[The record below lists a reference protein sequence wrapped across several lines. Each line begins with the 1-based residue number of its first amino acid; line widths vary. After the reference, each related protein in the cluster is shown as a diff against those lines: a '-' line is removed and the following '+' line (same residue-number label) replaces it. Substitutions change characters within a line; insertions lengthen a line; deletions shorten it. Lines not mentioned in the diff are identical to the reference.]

1 MDADPWMMFRP
12 AADAFNSNRSALIKS
27 GLTINLDE
35 SMCPHRPR
43 FTKTGLRYHGA
54 PLMPNISF
62 VKRKPRPFGKELKV
76 AAGTTVAFQNIEIE
90 VGSLAAQVALRRWI
104 AP

>member
-1 MDADPWMMFRP
+1 
-12 AADAFNSNRSALIKS
+12 
-27 GLTINLDE
+27 
-35 SMCPHRPR
+35 
-43 FTKTGLRYHGA
+43 
-54 PLMPNISF
+54 MPNISF
-62 VKRKPRPFGKELKV
+62 VKRKPRPLGTELKV

>member
-1 MDADPWMMFRP
+1 
-12 AADAFNSNRSALIKS
+12 
-27 GLTINLDE
+27 
-35 SMCPHRPR
+35 
-43 FTKTGLRYHGA
+43 
-54 PLMPNISF
+54 MPNISF